1 MVDELVDL
9 LSQLDDVTKTYFDLL
24 GTESES
30 LIRENQIESVEKIK
44 EYLKV
49 LEDENR
55 LLQIGIIGRVKAGK
69 SSLINA
75 LLFDGKD
82 ILPKA
87 ATPMT
92 AALTELSYGE
102 ALSAEV
108 EFYTKDKVSMEVFE
122 EFLNDCKGLSTLN
135 SSSELKEDLRFKKWF
150 DSDSY
155 YFGHYRLN
163 DKYDN
168 WLYNDFDY
176 DKTFDGQCPAKLK
189 NFQVFYYDY
198 LSTKYDVDVDF
209 EK

>member
-1 MVDELVDL
+1 MFDELVDL

-30 LIRENQIESVEKIK
+30 LIRENQIESVEKINK
-44 EYLKV
+44 YLKA

-108 EFYTKDKVSMEVFE
+108 EFYTKDDIDKIE
-122 EFLNDCKGLSTLN
+122 EYALRYKREEEELVKKELEEYKKRNGKGKPSQELS
-135 SSSELKEDLRFKKWF
+135 
-150 DSDSY
+150 
-155 YFGHYRLN
+155 
-163 DKYDN
+163 
-168 WLYNDFDY
+168 
-176 DKTFDGQCPAKLK
+176 
-189 NFQVFYYDY
+189 
-198 LSTKYDVDVDF
+198 
-209 EK
+209 

>member
-1 MVDELVDL
+1 MKLIVRDEVRRAEELPVESYQVEFKWMHGDGTFYTT
-9 LSQLDDVTKTYFDLL
+9 TK
-24 GTESES
+24 S
-30 LIRENQIESVEKIK
+30 
-44 EYLKV
+44 
-49 LEDENR
+49 
-55 LLQIGIIGRVKAGK
+55 
-69 SSLINA
+69 
-75 LLFDGKD
+75 
-82 ILPKA
+82 
-87 ATPMT
+87 
-92 AALTELSYGE
+92 
-102 ALSAEV
+102 V

-176 DKTFDGQCPAKLK
+176 DKTFDDQCPAKLK